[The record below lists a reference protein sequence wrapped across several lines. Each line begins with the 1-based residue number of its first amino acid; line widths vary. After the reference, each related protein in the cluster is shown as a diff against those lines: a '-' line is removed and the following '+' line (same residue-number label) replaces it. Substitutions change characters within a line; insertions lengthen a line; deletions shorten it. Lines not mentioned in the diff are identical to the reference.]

1 MSEEQRV
8 AIVTGAAGGIGRELV
23 LGLLGKGLA
32 VAAVDRAAQGLVEL
46 AQAAQERQH
55 GADLMTI
62 EADLARDESSDE
74 IVSKARG
81 RFGVIDILVNN
92 AGVGQATM
100 RSDNRQRPIKFW
112 EVTAEQWKLFVAV
125 HTNAPMALSRALV
138 DE

>member
-62 EADLARDESSDE
+62 EADLARDEFE
-74 IVSKARG
+74 R
-81 RFGVIDILVNN
+81 
-92 AGVGQATM
+92 
-100 RSDNRQRPIKFW
+100 
-112 EVTAEQWKLFVAV
+112 
-125 HTNAPMALSRALV
+125 
-138 DE
+138 